1 VSRENEQLQGGETR
15 YLHNLIIV
23 LLAIYISEAT
33 DEYSAAMTRLDLMQ
47 GPTTSPT
54 FSAIETSLLLT
65 PLSLDHLLDSH
76 WVETS
81 VLAIVIP
88 IASSTNQKREKGTFE
103 GYGAVAIAIFHL
115 WYCPS
120 PNGSQNTTPFFEI
133 LIAQ

>member
-1 VSRENEQLQGGETR
+1 M
-15 YLHNLIIV
+15 
-23 LLAIYISEAT
+23 T

-47 GPTTSPT
+47 GPTPSPT

-88 IASSTNQKREKGTFE
+88 ISSSTNQKREKGTFE
-103 GYGAVAIAIFHL
+103 GYGAVAIAIVRL
-115 WYCPS
+115 WSGPS
-120 PNGSQNTTPFFEI
+120 PNGPQNTSFFET
-133 LIAQ
+133 LIAQKRVTIVEFRIFLGRMNESGGITFGLRDS